1 MIQLKYYP
9 PAGRGGGGGEVTK
22 KRFVWESSG
31 LTPYSFIYYFWSLQ
45 ILHPTPALQFS
56 GSATNCTRILGIKIE

>member
-9 PAGRGGGGGEVTK
+9 PAGRGGAGGGGGWVTK

-31 LTPYSFIYYFWSLQ
+31 LTPYSFIYYFWPL
-45 ILHPTPALQFS
+45 
-56 GSATNCTRILGIKIE
+56 